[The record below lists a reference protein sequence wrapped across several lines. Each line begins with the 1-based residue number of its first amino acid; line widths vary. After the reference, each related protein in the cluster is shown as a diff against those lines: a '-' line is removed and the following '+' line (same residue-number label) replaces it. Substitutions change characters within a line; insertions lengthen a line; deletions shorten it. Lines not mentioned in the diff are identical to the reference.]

1 MKTKSKKKRVVTIVI
16 VILLVLVLA
25 VVGMVAW
32 VMNTLSSAGVMVT
45 TTNATRGDLQESI
58 STSGTIGSDER
69 KVIFAPA
76 SGKLDEVMVAAGDT
90 VKKGD
95 MLVSYDMEAMDNML
109 KQAELQ
115 QNKTTVGYES
125 ALADNS
131 SNQAKLKEA
140 NTNLPILEQQ
150 IKDHKAYLE
159 TLQEK
164 LTTSQRETSV
174 ALTNESYNLS
184 TRSAE
189 LQNTLATL
197 KAALD
202 PNAADY
208 ASKQAEIAQVQKQF
222 EEVSSQMNHNQY
234 LQQIAG
240 SSDYVVELQKEI
252 AEVQEKLA
260 EFEAYKAEM
269 ESQKTSSENMMMDDY
284 DKQQYDIDSE
294 LAGMNYASAEEQ
306 YNTAKQGVKAEFDG
320 IVTECTAVQGSSVS
334 EGMQLLVL
342 ENSNKIKVSFSASKY
357 NIEKLAIGQK
367 ADVEIFDTT
376 YEGEISKINRM
387 ATMTNSGTT
396 MVGVEVKL
404 TNPDDKIILGL
415 DAKIT
420 VYTDKAE
427 DTLMIPVEVINADKE
442 GDFLYVVE
450 EGIVVRKPIVC
461 GISTDTHTEVLEG
474 ITEEDQ
480 IVEKAFGELREGMM
494 VTIMPAEYEEALNAA
509 GAMSDSGVS
518 VSVGAAE

>member
-208 ASKQAEIAQVQKQF
+208 ASKQAEIAQV
-222 EEVSSQMNHNQY
+222 
-234 LQQIAG
+234 
-240 SSDYVVELQKEI
+240 
-252 AEVQEKLA
+252 
-260 EFEAYKAEM
+260 
-269 ESQKTSSENMMMDDY
+269 
-284 DKQQYDIDSE
+284 
-294 LAGMNYASAEEQ
+294 
-306 YNTAKQGVKAEFDG
+306 
-320 IVTECTAVQGSSVS
+320 
-334 EGMQLLVL
+334 
-342 ENSNKIKVSFSASKY
+342 
-357 NIEKLAIGQK
+357 
-367 ADVEIFDTT
+367 
-376 YEGEISKINRM
+376 
-387 ATMTNSGTT
+387 
-396 MVGVEVKL
+396 
-404 TNPDDKIILGL
+404 
-415 DAKIT
+415 
-420 VYTDKAE
+420 
-427 DTLMIPVEVINADKE
+427 
-442 GDFLYVVE
+442 
-450 EGIVVRKPIVC
+450 
-461 GISTDTHTEVLEG
+461 
-474 ITEEDQ
+474 
-480 IVEKAFGELREGMM
+480 
-494 VTIMPAEYEEALNAA
+494 
-509 GAMSDSGVS
+509 
-518 VSVGAAE
+518 